1 MVFLYMRIFD
11 CTTFYD
17 ENFILDVRF
26 NILDQFVDKFV
37 ICESAYS
44 HSGKKKKFNFDI
56 SKFERFKHKIVYLK
70 IDHEPKNLIYKSS
83 NNENNKENTKDVRIN
98 AIKRIAYQR
107 NFLKEGIF
115 DASNNDLIFY
125 SDNDEIPKLNDAN
138 LDKIQNKLI
147 FFKQKL
153 FYYKFNLFCD
163 RYDWHG
169 TKGCKKKD
177 LIDFEWLRNIKTKKY
192 NFYRFDTIFS
202 KTKYTD
208 VKIINDGGWHFSQLK
223 KIDDIYSKLT
233 NSEDHQEFKDTG
245 KKLSDIEDLVNRKV
259 ILYDHKAK
267 SSDFKFG
274 KEFKLETI
282 GLEEMPDYIKKNKD
296 QFREWI
302 DTTY

>member
-1 MVFLYMRIFD
+1 MKFKDKIHYILKKDIPFDIEEISDSDNENEHYRKSIFNASKR
-11 CTTFYD
+11 
-17 ENFILDVRF
+17 ENLQRNQILDGLKDLEP
-26 NILDQFVDKFV
+26 NDWV
-37 ICESAYS
+37 I
-44 HSGKKKKFNFDI
+44 I
-56 SKFERFKHKIVYLK
+56 S
-70 IDHEPKNLIYKSS
+70 
-83 NNENNKENTKDVRIN
+83 
-98 AIKRIAYQR
+98 
-107 NFLKEGIF
+107 
-115 DASNNDLIFY
+115 DL
-125 SDNDEIPKLNDAN
+125 DEIPN
-138 LDKIQNKLI
+138 LENVDFYNIKNKFL
-147 FFKQKL
+147 FFQQSMM
-153 FYYKFNLFCD
+153 YYKFNLKLDNFTWTGS
-163 RYDWHG
+163 RA
-169 TKGCKKKD
+169 CKFKHLKSPQ
-177 LIDFEWLRNIKTKKY
+177 WLRNIKTKKY
-192 NFYRFDTIFS
+192 NFYRFDTLFS

-245 KKLSDIEDLVNRKV
+245 KKISDIEDLVNRKV

>member
-1 MVFLYMRIFD
+1 MRIFD

-56 SKFERFKHKIVYLK
+56 SKFDKFKHKIIYLK

-83 NNENNKENTKDVRIN
+83 NNEHIKENTKDVRIN

-192 NFYRFDTIFS
+192 NFYRLDTIFS
-202 KTKYTD
+202 KIKYTD

-223 KIDDIYSKLT
+223 KIDDIYLKLT
-233 NSEDHQEFKDTG
+233 NSEDHQEFKNTG
-245 KKLSDIEDLVNRKV
+245 KKISDIEDLVNRKV

-267 SSDFKFG
+267 SSDYKFG

-282 GLEEMPDYIKKNKD
+282 GLEEMPDYIKKNID

>member
-56 SKFERFKHKIVYLK
+56 SKFEKFKHKIIYLK
-70 IDHEPKNLIYKSS
+70 IDHEPKNLIYKST
-83 NNENNKENTKDVRIN
+83 NNENTKENSKDVRIN

-107 NFLKEGIF
+107 NYLKEGIV

-125 SDNDEIPKLNDAN
+125 SDNDEIPRLNDAN

-163 RYDWHG
+163 RYDWYG

-192 NFYRFDTIFS
+192 NFYRFDTLFS

-245 KKLSDIEDLVNRKV
+245 KKISDIEDLVNRKV

-274 KEFKLETI
+274 KEFKLKTI
-282 GLEEMPDYIKKNKD
+282 VLEEMPDYIKINKD

-302 DTTY
+302 DTKY

>member
-1 MVFLYMRIFD
+1 MRIFD

-56 SKFERFKHKIVYLK
+56 SKFEKFKHKIIYLK
-70 IDHEPKNLIYKSS
+70 IDHEPKNLIYKST
-83 NNENNKENTKDVRIN
+83 NNENTKENTKDVRIN

-107 NFLKEGIF
+107 NFLKEGIV

-153 FYYKFNLFCD
+153 FYYKFNLFCN

-245 KKLSDIEDLVNRKV
+245 KKISDIEDLVNRKV

>member
-1 MVFLYMRIFD
+1 MRIFD

-26 NILDQFVDKFV
+26 NILDPFVDKFV

-44 HSGKKKKFNFDI
+44 HSGKKKNFNFDI
-56 SKFERFKHKIVYLK
+56 SNFTKFKHKIIYLK
-70 IDHEPKNLIYKSS
+70 IDNEPDNLIYTK
-83 NNENNKENTKDVRIN
+83 ENNNIKEDIDNARVN

-107 NFLKEGIF
+107 NFLNEGIS
-115 DASNNDLIFY
+115 DASKDDLIFY
-125 SDNDEIPKLNDAN
+125 SDNDEIPKLNDVN
-138 LDKIQNKLI
+138 LHAIKNKLI

-163 RYDWHG
+163 RYDWYG

-177 LIDFEWLRNIKTKKY
+177 LIDFEWLRNTKTKKY
-192 NFYRFDTIFS
+192 SALRLDTLFS
-202 KTKYTD
+202 KTKYSD

-223 KIDDIYSKLT
+223 KINDIYAKLT
-233 NSEDHQEFKDTG
+233 NSEDHQEFKDAG
-245 KKLSDIEDLVNRKV
+245 KNISDIEDLVKRKV

-267 SSDFKFG
+267 TSEFKFG

-282 GLEEMPDYIKKNKD
+282 GLESMPEYIKNNKD
-296 QFREWI
+296 QFKEWL
-302 DTTY
+302 DVN

>member
-1 MVFLYMRIFD
+1 MRIFD

-56 SKFERFKHKIVYLK
+56 SKFEKFKHKIIYLK
-70 IDHEPKNLIYKSS
+70 IEHEPKNLIYKSS
-83 NNENNKENTKDVRIN
+83 NNENTKENTKDVRIN

-107 NFLKEGIF
+107 NFLKEGIV

-245 KKLSDIEDLVNRKV
+245 KKISDIEDLVNRKV

>member
-1 MVFLYMRIFD
+1 MRIFD

-56 SKFERFKHKIVYLK
+56 SKFEKFKHKIIYLK
-70 IDHEPKNLIYKSS
+70 IDHEPKNLIYKST
-83 NNENNKENTKDVRIN
+83 NNENTKENSKDVRIN

-107 NFLKEGIF
+107 NFLKEGIV

-202 KTKYTD
+202 KSKYTD

-245 KKLSDIEDLVNRKV
+245 KKISDIEDLVNRKV

>member
-1 MVFLYMRIFD
+1 MRIFD

-56 SKFERFKHKIVYLK
+56 SKFEKFKHKIIYLK

-83 NNENNKENTKDVRIN
+83 NNENTKENTKDVRIN

-192 NFYRFDTIFS
+192 NFYRVDTIFS

-233 NSEDHQEFKDTG
+233 NSEDHQEFKDAG
-245 KKLSDIEDLVNRKV
+245 KKISDIEDLVNRKV

-296 QFREWI
+296 QFSEWI
-302 DTTY
+302 DATY

>member
-1 MVFLYMRIFD
+1 MRIFD

-56 SKFERFKHKIVYLK
+56 SKFEKFKHKIIYLK

-83 NNENNKENTKDVRIN
+83 NNENTKENTKDVRIN

-107 NFLKEGIF
+107 NFLKEGIV

-192 NFYRFDTIFS
+192 NFYRLDTLFS

-245 KKLSDIEDLVNRKV
+245 KKISDIEDLVNRKV

>member
-1 MVFLYMRIFD
+1 MRIFD

-56 SKFERFKHKIVYLK
+56 SKFEKFKHKIIYLK
-70 IDHEPKNLIYKSS
+70 IDHEPKNLIYKST
-83 NNENNKENTKDVRIN
+83 NNENNKENSKDVRIN

-245 KKLSDIEDLVNRKV
+245 KKISDIEDLVNRKV

-302 DTTY
+302 DTTC

>member
-1 MVFLYMRIFD
+1 MRIFD

-56 SKFERFKHKIVYLK
+56 SKFEKFKHKIIYLK
-70 IDHEPKNLIYKSS
+70 IDHEPKNLIYKST
-83 NNENNKENTKDVRIN
+83 NNENTKENTKDVRIN

-107 NFLKEGIF
+107 NFLKEGIV

-163 RYDWHG
+163 RYDWYG

-177 LIDFEWLRNIKTKKY
+177 LIDFEWLRNTKTKKY
-192 NFYRFDTIFS
+192 NFYRLDTIFS

-245 KKLSDIEDLVNRKV
+245 KKISDIEDLVNRKV

>member
-1 MVFLYMRIFD
+1 MRIFD

-56 SKFERFKHKIVYLK
+56 SKFEKFKHKIIYLK
-70 IDHEPKNLIYKSS
+70 IDHEPKNLIYKST
-83 NNENNKENTKDVRIN
+83 NNENTKENTKDVRIN

-107 NFLKEGIF
+107 NFLKEGIV

-245 KKLSDIEDLVNRKV
+245 KKISDIEDLVNRKV

-267 SSDFKFG
+267 SSDYKFG